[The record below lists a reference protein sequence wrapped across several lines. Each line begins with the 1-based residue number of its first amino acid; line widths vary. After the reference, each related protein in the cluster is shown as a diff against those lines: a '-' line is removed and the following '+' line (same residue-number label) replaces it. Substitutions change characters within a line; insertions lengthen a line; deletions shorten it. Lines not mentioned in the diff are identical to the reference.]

1 MDATGVSSNKKTVE
15 TFFSSLWTD
24 PELARSLATED
35 VTWITT
41 RSMPIPGNESAIE
54 HVGFDACLNVANSGK
69 EHDNGY
75 LPETISYPNQ
85 RYLDAEDDHVIYQFT
100 MQCKTKGGVDYLND
114 YLFLVQLRDG
124 KICRF
129 QEYWDSKQAFD
140 LLFSQ

>member
-1 MDATGVSSNKKTVE
+1 MTNKETVA
-15 TFFSSLWTD
+15 TFFNSLWTD
-24 PELARSLATED
+24 PELARSLATDD

-41 RSMPIPGNESAIE
+41 RSMPIPGHEHSIE
-54 HVGFDACLNVANSGK
+54 HVGFEACLNVANSGK

-75 LPETISYPNQ
+75 LPETISYPHQ
-85 RYLDAEDDHVIYQFT
+85 RYLDVEDDHVIYQFT

-140 LLFSQ
+140 LLFT